1 MEDLE
6 KKLKELLLAHG
17 EEWDQWFLD
26 ELGCDESEKVAD
38 FFNNGGLELDN
49 DDTREHCAVTFVA
62 LADGRVDIG
71 CWVWKYG
78 DDFDEDAEWLVL
90 DPAFFYEWELQ
101 KICDKI
107 VDIYGHEG
115 SRD

>member
-1 MEDLE
+1 MEELE

-17 EEWDQWFLD
+17 EEWNSGFYD
-26 ELGCDESEKVAD
+26 LGCDEADKVAD
-38 FFNNGGLELDN
+38 FFNNGGLELHN

-62 LADGRVDIG
+62 LADGGVDIG

-78 DDFDEDAEWLVL
+78 EDFDADAEWHVL
-90 DPAFFYEWELQ
+90 DPNCFYDWELQ

-107 VDIYGHEG
+107 VEIYGN
-115 SRD
+115 RTDA